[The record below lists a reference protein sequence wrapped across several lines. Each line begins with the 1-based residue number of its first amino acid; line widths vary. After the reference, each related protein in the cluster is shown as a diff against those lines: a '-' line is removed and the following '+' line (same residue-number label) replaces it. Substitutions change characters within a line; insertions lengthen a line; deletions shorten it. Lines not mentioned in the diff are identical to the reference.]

1 MSRFKPS
8 EASPSSSARFPFPPS
23 DIRPVVVTPTTVPAT
38 LQTQTAPRAPANAI
52 QSNLAQRLGFYAFAA
67 YLISGQLND
76 WTMRLLGSKAYV
88 SNITLLLLPVI
99 LLASGS
105 ALRPFQHRI
114 GVFWA
119 AFLAWMLIS
128 TPFSLWRGGSVSM
141 LLDYVPRS
149 YLQFFYVVAFVV
161 SVSQLKKLW
170 HVNILLGWI
179 LLLSC
184 WRLGGAADDG
194 RFWIPSSL
202 FYANSNEL
210 ALGLVIA
217 ITQFMLLLYSHNK
230 FARAAGLAGI
240 AASLF
245 YMLKTGSRGC
255 TLALVALTVVGFL
268 ASRQKLKMAIITVP
282 IALVVLLLMPSASL
296 HRLTLMGLDDTP
308 ESGSD
313 ISAIGSRQE
322 RQHLFMRGLYHT
334 AHNPLLGVGP
344 NQFAVAENG
353 DKAKQGLWSEWL
365 GTHNSYVQVSS
376 ECGIPGFIFY
386 TGVLV
391 MSLRLSHR
399 MYKATR
405 DRPELR
411 EIMALSWCLFCGLVV
426 YTVGTMFFH
435 MAYTA
440 GLPQLS
446 GMTLALWMATKDQ
459 LAETA

>member
-1 MSRFKPS
+1 
-8 EASPSSSARFPFPPS
+8 
-23 DIRPVVVTPTTVPAT
+23 
-38 LQTQTAPRAPANAI
+38 
-52 QSNLAQRLGFYAFAA
+52 
-67 YLISGQLND
+67 
-76 WTMRLLGSKAYV
+76 
-88 SNITLLLLPVI
+88 
-99 LLASGS
+99 
-105 ALRPFQHRI
+105 
-114 GVFWA
+114 
-119 AFLAWMLIS
+119 
-128 TPFSLWRGGSVSM
+128 M

-296 HRLTLMGLDDTP
+296 HRLTLMGLGDTP

-313 ISAIGSRQE
+313 ISAIALE
-322 RQHLFMRGLYHT
+322 ILFGARRGHECMT
-334 AHNPLLGVGP
+334 IFVVNNLGVDMI
-344 NQFAVAENG
+344 QT
-353 DKAKQGLWSEWL
+353 AKDAQTRFLSTAQKL
-365 GTHNSYVQVSS
+365 FTD
-376 ECGIPGFIFY
+376 PGVNRASHYCLRIFCHF
-386 TGVLV
+386 L
-391 MSLRLSHR
+391 LL
-399 MYKATR
+399 
-405 DRPELR
+405 
-411 EIMALSWCLFCGLVV
+411 
-426 YTVGTMFFH
+426 
-435 MAYTA
+435 
-440 GLPQLS
+440 LPI
-446 GMTLALWMATKDQ
+446 W
-459 LAETA
+459 E